1 MRFPRPTLAELRNLA
16 RLAVPIT
23 LVQLALM
30 ALGVEDSMVVGR
42 WSAAGLAGI
51 SIGALYS
58 FTILSFGM
66 GLLMGLEPI
75 ISQAVG
81 ARDSDAV
88 TRAFQRGLVIA
99 ALV

>member
-51 SIGALYS
+51 SIGS
-58 FTILSFGM
+58 GS
-66 GLLMGLEPI
+66 
-75 ISQAVG
+75 V
-81 ARDSDAV
+81 
-88 TRAFQRGLVIA
+88 
-99 ALV
+99 